1 MQRIDPNSGGGIPM
15 GAAKHWIPVALA
27 ALLLAALPDPASAR
41 GRHGRGHG
49 HGHGHHHSGR
59 VWFGFGLPYYYWA
72 PPIYVG
78 PRYYAP
84 YPLAYPPYPAYAPS
98 VVVQEP
104 PVYIQREP
112 AGSWYYCESAGA
124 YYPDVE
130 TCAEPWVRVPARD

>member
-1 MQRIDPNSGGGIPM
+1 MHMR
-15 GAAKHWIPVALA
+15 AAKHWIPVGLLA
-27 ALLLAALPDPASAR
+27 ALLLAVLPDAASAG
-41 GRHGRGHG
+41 GRHGGGHSGGHGGHGGGHG
-49 HGHGHHHSGR
+49 HGHSGR
-59 VWFGFGLPYYYWA
+59 FFVGFGLPYFWA

-84 YPLAYPPYPAYAPS
+84 YAYPYPAYAPYPGYAPR

-104 PVYIQREP
+104 PVYIERGS

-130 TCAEPWVRVPARD
+130 TCAEPWVRVPAQD